1 MVERAV
7 LVGTYIRP
15 EARTEA
21 ESLLE
26 ELADL
31 VDTLGIPVV
40 GRELVHHRE
49 NHARYLTGSGKAEEV
64 VQRVKA
70 LEADVLIFDNEL
82 TPSQQRNWEKL
93 SGILV
98 IDRQEV
104 ILDIFAKRA
113 QTREARLQVDLARM
127 EYSLPRLVRAWTHLG
142 KQGGGIGAKGEG
154 ESQLEQDKRKIR
166 GQIDRLKREL
176 DAVKRQ
182 RATQRK
188 DRKRTPVP
196 NAAIVGYTNA
206 GKSSLLRALTGADVL
221 VEDKLF
227 ATLDTTTRKIAL
239 PNNQPLLLTDTV
251 GFVRNL
257 PHGLVE
263 AFNATLEEAVMADF
277 LIHVLD
283 ASQPEVMAFYE
294 TTRAVLGELGADSQ
308 RTLVVFNKID
318 RPCDPATL
326 AIARERF
333 PDAVFV
339 SVRTGEGMQN
349 LISRISE
356 LVADDLVTMELRV
369 PQSRA
374 DLVARLYRE
383 ADIRHTAYEGSD
395 VLLRARVSPRAAA
408 EFKEFDMLK
417 NKPLKPFRSG
427 EIWPDDKGVHINA
440 HSGGI
445 LFHEGIYY
453 WFGEHKIEGD
463 AGNVAHVGVGVY
475 SSSDLCNW
483 KNEGIA
489 LRVSENPANPLHK
502 GCIIERPKVLFNEKT
517 GKFVMWFHHEL
528 EGHGYLAALSGV
540 AVADEAAGPYTYLE
554 SFRPNAGVW
563 PLNFPDHLREPLGDE
578 DSQKLAATPMPGNVV
593 PDWARDMLVRR
604 DFEGGQMARD
614 MTLFQDDDGRAYH
627 VYASEENAT
636 LHLSLLSADFL
647 KPAGQ
652 YVRIFPLGF
661 NEAPA
666 IFKRNGR
673 YFLMTSGCTGWA
685 PNAARLACAD
695 DILGPWTSLG
705 NPVRG
710 TEEQMESTFD
720 SQSTFVLP
728 VQGKRDAFVF
738 MGDRWMPEN
747 AIDGRYIWL
756 PLRFDSSGTPF
767 LEWKDGWDLDAL

>member
-7 LVGTYIRP
+7 LIGTYIKP
-15 EARTEA
+15 EGREEA

-64 VQRVKA
+64 AGRAKA
-70 LEADVLIFDNEL
+70 LGADVLIFDNEL

-93 SGILV
+93 SGVLV

-127 EYSLPRLVRAWTHLG
+127 EYSLPRLVRAWSHLG

-176 DAVKRQ
+176 EAVKRQ

-283 ASQPEVMAFYE
+283 VSQPEVMAFYE
-294 TTRAVLGELGADSQ
+294 TTRAVLEDLGADSR

-318 RPCDPATL
+318 RPCDPVNL
-326 AIARERF
+326 AVVRERF

-339 SVRTGEGMQN
+339 SVRTGEGMEE

-356 LVADDLVTMELRV
+356 LVADDLVTMELRI

-374 DLVARLYRE
+374 DLVARLHRE
-383 ADIRHTAYEGSD
+383 ADIRHTAYDGDD
-395 VLLRARVSPRAAA
+395 VVLRARLSPRAAA
-408 EFKEFDMLK
+408 EFK
-417 NKPLKPFRSG
+417 PF
-427 EIWPDDKGVHINA
+427 
-440 HSGGI
+440 
-445 LFHEGIYY
+445 
-453 WFGEHKIEGD
+453 
-463 AGNVAHVGVGVY
+463 
-475 SSSDLCNW
+475 
-483 KNEGIA
+483 
-489 LRVSENPANPLHK
+489 
-502 GCIIERPKVLFNEKT
+502 ERP
-517 GKFVMWFHHEL
+517 
-528 EGHGYLAALSGV
+528 
-540 AVADEAAGPYTYLE
+540 
-554 SFRPNAGVW
+554 
-563 PLNFPDHLREPLGDE
+563 LN
-578 DSQKLAATPMPGNVV
+578 V
-593 PDWARDMLVRR
+593 
-604 DFEGGQMARD
+604 
-614 MTLFQDDDGRAYH
+614 
-627 VYASEENAT
+627 
-636 LHLSLLSADFL
+636 
-647 KPAGQ
+647 
-652 YVRIFPLGF
+652 
-661 NEAPA
+661 
-666 IFKRNGR
+666 
-673 YFLMTSGCTGWA
+673 
-685 PNAARLACAD
+685 
-695 DILGPWTSLG
+695 
-705 NPVRG
+705 
-710 TEEQMESTFD
+710 
-720 SQSTFVLP
+720 
-728 VQGKRDAFVF
+728 
-738 MGDRWMPEN
+738 
-747 AIDGRYIWL
+747 
-756 PLRFDSSGTPF
+756 
-767 LEWKDGWDLDAL
+767 